1 MKKLVLTVLVSGIF
15 AGSLFANENHMM
27 DMQNC
32 MKMHKQ
38 MHKQIE
44 NKKSDSIHEQN
55 LKMITPDIDESSY
68 YEG

>member
-1 MKKLVLTVLVSGIF
+1 
-15 AGSLFANENHMM
+15 
-27 DMQNC
+27 
-32 MKMHKQ
+32 MHKQ